1 MKLPTLLEQ
10 VVEWEKSV
18 AGRLPDWAA
27 PSGLILGVRGDGDGG
42 YECTP
47 ERSITFAHTGG
58 DGIHFAWI
66 ADRRGASDDLWEAP
80 VVCVS
85 PMDFDNPVRAVAR
98 NIRDFFSLVFY
109 GHDLLLNN
117 DFGSREHYEKALR
130 EQEQYDAES
139 PYLQKWG
146 EEARKLALEA
156 RAKFG
161 LAPIDDP
168 YGYIRQVRSEI
179 SNFG

>member
-27 PSGLILGVRGDGDGG
+27 PSGLILGVTEDGDGG

-47 ERSITFAHTGG
+47 ERSITFARTGG

-66 ADRRGASDDLWEAP
+66 ADRRGVSDDLCEAP
-80 VVCVS
+80 VICVS

-117 DFGSREHYEKALR
+117 DFGSREHYGKALR
-130 EQEQYDAES
+130 EQEQYAAES
-139 PYLQKWG
+139 PYLQTWG

-156 RAKFG
+156 RAQFG

-179 SNFG
+179 SDLG